1 MRHMDYEK
9 FKEEYAKFKEYN
21 MWEEYQK
28 DDEFTTTLTPEG
40 IEDLNEILA
49 RRKDV
54 IDINR
59 NWYGP
64 KDMVNSPAH
73 YTRGSQE
80 VIDIIEQAISDAPST
95 TEGYLQGQAL
105 KYLLRVWLKDNPKQ
119 DCEKAVWYL
128 NRLINKLD

>member
-21 MWEEYQK
+21 MWEEYQT
-28 DDEFTTTLTPEG
+28 DDALNPEG
-40 IEDLNEILA
+40 IEGLNEILA

-54 IDINR
+54 IDINK

-95 TEGYLQGQAL
+95 AEGYLQGQAL

>member
-1 MRHMDYEK
+1 MDYDK

-21 MWEEYQK
+21 MWEEYQT
-28 DDEFTTTLTPEG
+28 DDVLTPEG
-40 IEDLNEILA
+40 IEGLNEILA

-80 VIDIIEQAISDAPST
+80 VIDIIEQAIGDAPST
-95 TEGYLQGQAL
+95 AEGYLQGQAL

>member
-9 FKEEYAKFKEYN
+9 FKDEYETFKEFN
-21 MWEEYQK
+21 MWHEYT
-28 DDEFTTTLTPEG
+28 DDVSLDPEG
-40 IEDLNEILA
+40 IEGLNEILA

-54 IDINR
+54 IDISK
-59 NWYGP
+59 NWYGS

-80 VIDIIEQAISDAPST
+80 VIDIIEQAISDAPSNA
-95 TEGYLQGQAL
+95 EGYLQGQAL

-128 NRLINKLD
+128 NRLINKLN

>member
-1 MRHMDYEK
+1 MDYEK

-21 MWEEYQK
+21 MWEEYQT
-28 DDEFTTTLTPEG
+28 DDVLNPEG
-40 IEDLNEILA
+40 IEGLNEILA

-59 NWYGP
+59 NWYSS

-80 VIDIIEQAISDAPST
+80 VIDIIEQAIGDAPST
-95 TEGYLQGQAL
+95 AEGYLQGQAL

>member
-21 MWEEYQK
+21 MWEEYQT
-28 DDEFTTTLTPEG
+28 DDVLTPED
-40 IEDLNEILA
+40 IESLNANLA

-54 IDINR
+54 ININR
-59 NWYGP
+59 NWYGS

-80 VIDIIEQAISDAPST
+80 VIDIIEQAIGDAPST
-95 TEGYLQGQAL
+95 AEGYLQGQAL

>member
-9 FKEEYAKFKEYN
+9 FKKDLKTFEQYN
-21 MWEEYQK
+21 MWNEYQQ
-28 DDEFTTTLTPEG
+28 DDFESIDPEG
-40 IEDLNEILA
+40 IEGLNEILE
-49 RRKDV
+49 RRKNV
-54 IDINR
+54 IDISNR
-59 NWYGP
+59 YRIAN
-64 KDMVNSPAH
+64 DMVNSPAH

-80 VIDIIEQAISDAPST
+80 VIDIIEQAIGDAPSSA
-95 TEGYLQGQAL
+95 EGYLQGQAL

>member
-1 MRHMDYEK
+1 MRHMDYDK

-21 MWEEYQK
+21 MWEEYQT
-28 DDEFTTTLTPEG
+28 DDVLTPEG
-40 IEDLNEILA
+40 IEGLNEILA

-95 TEGYLQGQAL
+95 AEGYLQGQAL

>member
-1 MRHMDYEK
+1 MRHMDYDK

-21 MWEEYQK
+21 MWEEYQT
-28 DDEFTTTLTPEG
+28 DDVLTPEG
-40 IEDLNEILA
+40 VEGLNEILA

-95 TEGYLQGQAL
+95 AEGYLQGQAL

-128 NRLINKLD
+128 NRLINNKLD

>member
-1 MRHMDYEK
+1 MRHMDYDK

-21 MWEEYQK
+21 MWEEYQT
-28 DDEFTTTLTPEG
+28 DDVLTPEG
-40 IEDLNEILA
+40 VEGLNEILA

-59 NWYGP
+59 NRYGP

-95 TEGYLQGQAL
+95 AEGYLQGQAL

>member
-9 FKEEYAKFKEYN
+9 FKEEYSKFKEYN
-21 MWEEYQK
+21 MWEEYQT
-28 DDEFTTTLTPEG
+28 DDVLTPEG
-40 IEDLNEILA
+40 IEGLKEILE
-49 RRKDV
+49 RRKNV
-54 IDINR
+54 IDISN
-59 NWYGP
+59 NYKGS

-95 TEGYLQGQAL
+95 AEGYLQGQAL

>member
-1 MRHMDYEK
+1 MRHMDYDK
-9 FKEEYAKFKEYN
+9 FKEEYAKFKDYN
-21 MWEEYQK
+21 MWEEYQT
-28 DDEFTTTLTPEG
+28 DDVLTPEG
-40 IEDLNEILA
+40 IEDLNKILS

-59 NWYGP
+59 NCYGP

-95 TEGYLQGQAL
+95 AEGYLQGQAL

>member
-1 MRHMDYEK
+1 MRHMDYDK

-21 MWEEYQK
+21 MWEEYQT
-28 DDEFTTTLTPEG
+28 DDVLTPEG
-40 IEDLNEILA
+40 IEGLNEILA

-59 NWYGP
+59 NSYGP

-95 TEGYLQGQAL
+95 AEGYLQGQAL

>member
-9 FKEEYAKFKEYN
+9 FKEEYETFKEFNLWNEHYGVDRIEP
-21 MWEEYQK
+21 EEI
-28 DDEFTTTLTPEG
+28 EG
-40 IEDLNEILA
+40 LNEILA

-54 IDINR
+54 ININK
-59 NWYGP
+59 NWYGQ

-105 KYLLRVWLKDNPKQ
+105 KYLLRVWLKNNPKQ

>member
-1 MRHMDYEK
+1 MDYEK

-21 MWEEYQK
+21 MWEEYQT
-28 DDEFTTTLTPEG
+28 DDALTPEG
-40 IEDLNEILA
+40 IEGLNESSA
-49 RRKDV
+49 RRKDE
-54 IDINR
+54 IYI
-59 NWYGP
+59 WYSP

-119 DCEKAVWYL
+119 DCEKSVWYL

>member
-21 MWEEYQK
+21 MWEEYQT
-28 DDEFTTTLTPEG
+28 DDALTPEG
-40 IEDLNEILA
+40 IEGLNEILA

-80 VIDIIEQAISDAPST
+80 VIDIIEQAIGDAPST
-95 TEGYLQGQAL
+95 AEGYLQGQAL

>member
-9 FKEEYAKFKEYN
+9 FKEEYETFKEFNLWNEHYGVDRIEP
-21 MWEEYQK
+21 EEI
-28 DDEFTTTLTPEG
+28 EG
-40 IEDLNEILA
+40 LNEILA

-54 IDINR
+54 ININK
-59 NWYGP
+59 NWYGQ

>member
-21 MWEEYQK
+21 MWEEYET
-28 DDEFTTTLTPEG
+28 DDALTPEG
-40 IEDLNEILA
+40 IEGLNEILA

-95 TEGYLQGQAL
+95 AEGYLQGQAL

>member
-1 MRHMDYEK
+1 MDYEK

-21 MWEEYQK
+21 MWEEYQT
-28 DDEFTTTLTPEG
+28 DDVLNPEG
-40 IEDLNEILA
+40 IEGLNEILA

-59 NWYGP
+59 NWYGS

-80 VIDIIEQAISDAPST
+80 VIDIIEQAIGDAPST
-95 TEGYLQGQAL
+95 AEGYLQGQAL

>member
-21 MWEEYQK
+21 MWEEYQT
-28 DDEFTTTLTPEG
+28 DDVLTPED
-40 IEDLNEILA
+40 IESLNANLA

-54 IDINR
+54 ININR
-59 NWYGP
+59 NCYGS

-80 VIDIIEQAISDAPST
+80 VIDIIEQAIGDAPST
-95 TEGYLQGQAL
+95 AEGYLQGQAL

>member
-1 MRHMDYEK
+1 MRHMDYDK

-21 MWEEYQK
+21 MWEEYQT
-28 DDEFTTTLTPEG
+28 DDVLTPEG
-40 IEDLNEILA
+40 IEGLNEILS

-80 VIDIIEQAISDAPST
+80 VIDIIEQAIGDAPST
-95 TEGYLQGQAL
+95 AEGYLQGQAL

>member
-1 MRHMDYEK
+1 MDYDK

-21 MWEEYQK
+21 MWEEYQT
-28 DDEFTTTLTPEG
+28 DDVLTPEG
-40 IEDLNEILA
+40 VEGLNEILA

-95 TEGYLQGQAL
+95 AEGYLQGQAL

>member
-1 MRHMDYEK
+1 MDYEK
-9 FKEEYAKFKEYN
+9 FKEEYAKFKEYS
-21 MWEEYQK
+21 MWEEYQT
-28 DDEFTTTLTPEG
+28 DDVLTPEG
-40 IEDLNEILA
+40 IEGLNEILA

-80 VIDIIEQAISDAPST
+80 VIDIIEQAIGDAPST
-95 TEGYLQGQAL
+95 AEGYLQGQAL

>member
-21 MWEEYQK
+21 MWEERQT
-28 DDEFTTTLTPEG
+28 DDSLNPED
-40 IEDLNEILA
+40 IEGLNEILA

-95 TEGYLQGQAL
+95 AEGYLQGQAL

>member
-9 FKEEYAKFKEYN
+9 FKDEYKKFELYNKWKEYEF
-21 MWEEYQK
+21 EE
-28 DDEFTTTLTPEG
+28 DDCESIDHDG
-40 IEDLNEILA
+40 IEGLPEILG

-80 VIDIIEQAISDAPST
+80 VIEIIEQAISDAPGT

-105 KYLLRVWLKDNPKQ
+105 KYLLRVWLKDNAKQ
-119 DCEKAVWYL
+119 DCQKAVWYL

>member
-21 MWEEYQK
+21 MWEEYQT
-28 DDEFTTTLTPEG
+28 DDALTPEG
-40 IEDLNEILA
+40 IEGLNEILA
-49 RRKDV
+49 RRKNV

-80 VIDIIEQAISDAPST
+80 VIDIIEQAIGDAPST
-95 TEGYLQGQAL
+95 AEGYLQGQAL